1 MSMQV
6 RASRNPWSFGDLV
19 DLRLFDPET
28 RQYAHFVKMELVTP
42 DPKDGPVEIPP
53 ALQVKMSDAQMLM
66 DTLWDCGLRPTEGSG
81 SAGALLATQKHLED
95 MRKLAGDLL
104 VLVARERAK

>member
-81 SAGALLATQKHLED
+81 SAGALLATQEHLKSMKE
-95 MRKLAGDLL
+95 MATRLLA
-104 VLVARERAK
+104 VVERNA

>member
-6 RASRNPWSFGDLV
+6 RASKNPWSFGNLV

-28 RQYAHFVKMELVTP
+28 RQYAKFCRLEMATP

-81 SAGALLATQKHLED
+81 SAGALLATQEHLQSMKE
-95 MRKLAGDLL
+95 MATRLLA
-104 VLVARERAK
+104 VVERNA